1 MYFLRRHAP
10 WISSAILGLLL
21 VAGGGYM
28 VVEGRSVRDE
38 IRDGLRDEQITT
50 GQNARIPGAL
60 VEDEE
65 TARAQA
71 DLIKEHTLGTWCPY
85 SELPRDDPRRA
96 QFIDGVALRSA
107 LNMAVMGFGVTQL
120 VIGAGVLVFV
130 AGAATLFLATQ
141 GSTSSPDWS
150 YVWRSDERP
159 LVPDVIHI
167 LPLCLESV
175 VLANSDYW
183 VALMKFRISVT

>member
-21 VAGGGYM
+21 VTGGGYM
-28 VVEGRSVRDE
+28 VVEGKSVRGE

-50 GQNARIPGAL
+50 GQNARIPGVL

-71 DLIKEHTLGTWCPY
+71 ELIKEHTLGTWGPY
-85 SELPRDDPRRA
+85 SELPREDPRRA

-130 AGAATLFLATQ
+130 AGAATLLLATP
-141 GSTSSPDWS
+141 GL
-150 YVWRSDERP
+150 YLLAG
-159 LVPDVIHI
+159 LVIR
-167 LPLCLESV
+167 LE
-175 VLANSDYW
+175 
-183 VALMKFRISVT
+183 K